1 MAVLVSEVSSIYESL
16 LGGGNLLSSPH
27 QLADFILPFNELD
40 RSKDLQ
46 FWRDELKNAP
56 QCVNLPL
63 DFERPEFRTY
73 ESHRLDYKLN
83 TNLVEDLQKI
93 AAKNRLS
100 YYQIL
105 FAGFKAFV
113 ASLSGQRDLVIGIS
127 SALQSSFG
135 KSDLVGHLVQML
147 PIRSNIEDVP
157 FLDYAQILKTKM
169 LNAVDHSK
177 VTFGEII
184 GEIELER
191 DPSKIPLMNII
202 FNVDQQY
209 PDQGFE
215 FKRIEAKYES
225 NPRAYE
231 NFEIFINATT
241 LSHHC
246 ILECQYNTNLFRK
259 ETIQRWLVEFENFLF
274 QVTKN
279 PRLSFSVKRSEISTK
294 SSKDKSPKVVEVSS
308 EENFNLLKKLWSEL
322 LGTSD
327 LDETSNFFDKGGHS
341 LLAMD
346 LSHRLKREFN
356 QKISVKQIMLN
367 PLLGTQSNILERA
380 EEPSV
385 MGEIKNFL
393 ESDITGEEFD
403 LSFSQKQSWF
413 VQTLNPS
420 SSIFNVP
427 SAIRIKSNLDIN
439 RLKLAYKKLLKFHPQ
454 LRSTFIKGPRQRIQ
468 TVEEV
473 FSEID
478 FTIYQMSLS
487 DAVKQ
492 MNKLAQTAKDLSEKA
507 LFTLKIYQLNDADY
521 ILFNCFHHINFD
533 GWSFDLFFDHLN
545 KSYTDQTFNSEGRS
559 YKEYVDEQSRKLNS
573 DQFQSRVTEFA
584 QGFKNNDICLYP
596 SDKERPKVMSFD
608 ASTIPFEFS
617 EVQID
622 FFQNF
627 SKRHGVSLF
636 NIFISAFAKALLKRI
651 DGPTITLGT
660 PLRARPSIE
669 DRGTIGYFVNSLP
682 VLLKNASSPREFLQG
697 TQKQL
702 LETLEN
708 EDIPLESLVRE
719 LGIKRDTSKT
729 ALFQQLFSFQEV
741 SNREGVFDGHKYT
754 QVNIAKASTHTDI
767 DMWIKASQD
776 KIEGAI
782 EYRKDLY
789 ENETIANLLQDF
801 FEALDWLTKEESVHY
816 ASSQPESVVQA
827 VEKFAE
833 KTPLRIA
840 LTVGDRNFS
849 YFDLNK
855 MANEKAE
862 YFQSKGIKPG
872 SLVGLC
878 SERDEFLLASLLG
891 LMKIGAGYVPL
902 DPYFPNDRLFYMIEH
917 SQVEMLLIST
927 NQETRFEKLNKKML
941 LIDQSHSHL
950 KGEYQPGYNN
960 QNTLYVIYTSG
971 STGKPKGVEVNFE
984 AVNNLVLS
992 MHQQL
997 SIGPQT
1003 NLLAITTLSFD
1014 ISVLE
1019 LYVPLFSGG
1028 SLYLAD
1034 KFQAIDGH
1042 ELASLIR
1049 DKNINTMQ
1057 GTPASFRLLL
1067 AAEFEDFSNFKVIC
1081 GGEPFPL
1088 DLAKTLLAKNAQV
1101 WNAYGPTET
1110 TVWSLIKKLEE
1121 PLEKISIGKPILNT
1135 QVFILDEKLQKV
1147 ENGTVGELCIGGVG
1161 LSRGYYKDPEKTSK
1175 AFIHHPQFGK
1185 IYRTGDLARTL
1196 EDGEYECLGRNDSQV
1211 KIRGYR
1217 IELGEI
1223 ENTLNSHPK
1232 INQVAV
1238 VVKEHS
1244 NTDKRLLAFYSSS
1257 EELSDKSLKEY
1268 LTQTLPNYM
1277 IPNHFYFNRELPL
1290 TLNGKIDK
1298 KSLSESVNRVEAL
1311 PAGISSSRE
1320 KLAKIWSDLLGQDPQ
1335 SDEDNFFESGGHSL
1349 LAVDLF
1355 SRLEKEFDLELN
1367 LSDLITKA
1375 NFSDILKLI
1384 EAQSTPS
1391 EKFQCL
1397 VPITETSSKKNLFC
1411 IHGVGGNILNY
1422 LPLKNF
1428 TGRFSLIGVQSY
1440 GVNGELDLPES
1451 IEGMASKYTEEILR
1465 FQKTG
1470 PYLLAGGSMGG
1481 TIALEVAS
1489 QLKSRG
1495 HEVSSVIMFDTFG
1508 PNLAVKERYKQSLY
1522 KRLLESILW
1531 RSRKLA
1537 DLIVSKFYRSL
1548 DLKLPHKFRYRHIEL
1563 KNYKLLFSHK
1573 AKAYDGRVD
1582 LIRAPQMQGVSYE
1595 DPFLGWKGVLDI
1607 EKLNCYEITGTHENI
1622 VESKELP
1629 QKVEDILR
1637 DISS

>member
-1 MAVLVSEVSSIYESL
+1 MA
-16 LGGGNLLSSPH
+16 
-27 QLADFILPFNELD
+27 D
-40 RSKDLQ
+40 
-46 FWRDELKNAP
+46 
-56 QCVNLPL
+56 
-63 DFERPEFRTY
+63 
-73 ESHRLDYKLN
+73 
-83 TNLVEDLQKI
+83 
-93 AAKNRLS
+93 
-100 YYQIL
+100 
-105 FAGFKAFV
+105 
-113 ASLSGQRDLVIGIS
+113 
-127 SALQSSFG
+127 
-135 KSDLVGHLVQML
+135 
-147 PIRSNIEDVP
+147 
-157 FLDYAQILKTKM
+157 
-169 LNAVDHSK
+169 
-177 VTFGEII
+177 
-184 GEIELER
+184 
-191 DPSKIPLMNII
+191 
-202 FNVDQQY
+202 
-209 PDQGFE
+209 
-215 FKRIEAKYES
+215 
-225 NPRAYE
+225 
-231 NFEIFINATT
+231 
-241 LSHHC
+241 
-246 ILECQYNTNLFRK
+246 
-259 ETIQRWLVEFENFLF
+259 
-274 QVTKN
+274 
-279 PRLSFSVKRSEISTK
+279 
-294 SSKDKSPKVVEVSS
+294 
-308 EENFNLLKKLWSEL
+308 
-322 LGTSD
+322 
-327 LDETSNFFDKGGHS
+327 
-341 LLAMD
+341 
-346 LSHRLKREFN
+346 
-356 QKISVKQIMLN
+356 
-367 PLLGTQSNILERA
+367 
-380 EEPSV
+380 
-385 MGEIKNFL
+385 
-393 ESDITGEEFD
+393 EEFD

-413 VQTLNPS
+413 VQKLNPN

-427 SAIRIKSNLDIN
+427 SAIRVKSNLDIN
-439 RLKLAYKKLLKFHPQ
+439 RLKTAYEILLKFHPQ
-454 LRSTFIKGPRQRIQ
+454 LRSTFIKGPRQKIQ
-468 TVEEV
+468 SVEEV
-473 FSEID
+473 LSMID
-478 FTIYQMSLS
+478 FTIYQMDLS
-487 DAVKQ
+487 AAVEE
-492 MNKLAQTAKDLSEKA
+492 MNRLAQTAKDLSEKI
-507 LFTLKIYQLNDADY
+507 LFTLKIYQLDDEDF

-545 KSYTDQTFNSEGRS
+545 KAYTNQTFNREGRT
-559 YKEYVDEQSRKLNS
+559 YKQYIEEQCQKLRSSEFN
-573 DQFQSRVTEFA
+573 SRVTSFA
-584 QGFKNNDICLYP
+584 QGFKGNDISLYP
-596 SDKERPKVMSFD
+596 CDKERPEVMSFE

-617 EVQID
+617 QAQID
-622 FFQNF
+622 LFQAF
-627 SKRHGVSLF
+627 SKKQGISLF
-636 NIFISAFAKALLKRI
+636 NIFISAFAKALLRRVE
-651 DGPTITLGT
+651 GQVITLGT

-669 DRGTIGYFVNSLP
+669 DRDTIGYFVNSLP
-682 VLLKNASSPREFLQG
+682 VLLTDASDPLEFLQR

-708 EDIPLESLVRE
+708 EDIPLECLVRE

-741 SNREGVFDGHKYT
+741 SNREGVFDNKKYT

-767 DMWIKASQD
+767 DMWIKASQE

-789 ENETIANLLQDF
+789 QEETIKNLLQDF
-801 FEALDWLTKEESVHY
+801 YEVLDWLTKESLVDDT
-816 ASSQPESVVQA
+816 SSQPESVFHA
-827 VEKFAE
+827 VETFAE
-833 KTPLRIA
+833 KTPLKRA
-840 LTVGDRNFS
+840 LTVGNREFS
-849 YFDLNK
+849 YFDINK

-872 SLVGLC
+872 DLVGLC

-902 DPYFPNDRLFYMIEH
+902 DPYFPDDRLFYMIEH
-917 SQVEMLLIST
+917 SEVEILLISSELE
-927 NQETRFEKLNKKML
+927 NRFKELSKKML
-941 LIDQSHSHL
+941 IINQDHSHL
-950 KGEYQPGYNN
+950 KGEYNPGYNDK
-960 QNTLYVIYTSG
+960 NTLYVIYTSG
-971 STGKPKGVEVNFE
+971 STGKPKGVEVSFE

-992 MHQQL
+992 MHQQI
-997 SIGPQT
+997 SMDPKT

-1042 ELASLIR
+1042 EIASIIR
-1049 DKNINTMQ
+1049 AKKINTMQ

-1067 AAEFEDFSNFKVIC
+1067 AAGFEDFSDFKVIC

-1135 QVFILDEKLQKV
+1135 QVYILDEKLQKV
-1147 ENGTVGELCIGGVG
+1147 KEGTVGELCIGGMG
-1161 LSRGYYKDPEKTSK
+1161 LSKGYYKDPEKTSK
-1175 AFIHHPQFGK
+1175 AFILHPRFGK
-1185 IYRTGDLARTL
+1185 IYRTGDLARSL
-1196 EDGEYECLGRNDSQV
+1196 KNGEYECLGRNDSQV

-1223 ENTLNSHPK
+1223 ENTLNSHPN

-1238 VVKEHS
+1238 IVKEHS
-1244 NTDKRLLAFYSSS
+1244 ATDKRLLAFYSSG

-1268 LTQTLPNYM
+1268 LSQTLPSYM
-1277 IPNHFYFNRELPL
+1277 LPNHFYFKRELPL

-1298 KSLSESVNRVEAL
+1298 KSLGESEGEKERVSAEL
-1311 PAGISSSRE
+1311 SSSRE
-1320 KLAKIWSDLLGQDPQ
+1320 NLVKIWSDLLGQPPG
-1335 SDEDNFFESGGHSL
+1335 SDEDNFFECGGHSL

-1375 NFSDILKLI
+1375 NFSDILEMI
-1384 EAQSTPS
+1384 EPQSNPP

-1397 VPITETSSKKNLFC
+1397 VPIKETSSEKNLFC

-1428 TGRFSLIGVQSY
+1428 TGLFSLVGVQSY

-1451 IEGMASKYTEEILR
+1451 IEDMASKYTEEILR
-1465 FQKTG
+1465 FQKAG

-1508 PNLAVKERYKQSLY
+1508 PNLAVKERYKQSLH
-1522 KRLLESILW
+1522 KRLFESILW
-1531 RSRKLA
+1531 RGRKLA
-1537 DLIVSKFYRSL
+1537 DIIVSSLYRCL

-1563 KNYKLLFSHK
+1563 KNYKLLFSHT

-1607 EKLNCYEITGTHENI
+1607 EKLNCYEIAGTHENI

-1637 DISS
+1637 DIGS